1 MWYSVVRYNDL
12 GRPAVDAM
20 VTGRM
25 SQAKKELG
33 NQVLRELGTNA
44 SQAIN
49 ELYDYVIS
57 RRALPFSASGEAR
70 EARLRAAVAAVDAVT
85 RVELDE
91 RFAAMDVRQARA
103 ERLADAGLM
112 GDGR

>member
-1 MWYSVVRYNDL
+1 M
-12 GRPAVDAM
+12 DAM

-57 RRALPFSASGEAR
+57 RRALPFSTSEEGR
-70 EARLRAAVAAVDAVT
+70 EARLRAAVAAVDAVP

-91 RFAAMDVRQARA
+91 RFAAMDVKQARM
-103 ERLADAGLM
+103 ERLADAGMM
-112 GDGR
+112 GDGQ

>member
-1 MWYSVVRYNDL
+1 M
-12 GRPAVDAM
+12 DAM

-44 SQAIN
+44 SQVIS

-57 RRALPFSASGEAR
+57 QRALPFSASEEGR
-70 EARLRAAVAAVDAVT
+70 EARLRAAIAAVDAVPK
-85 RVELDE
+85 VELDE
-91 RFAAMDVRQARA
+91 RFAAMDVRQARM
-103 ERLADAGLM
+103 ERLARDGLM

>member
-1 MWYSVVRYNDL
+1 M
-12 GRPAVDAM
+12 DAM

-44 SQAIN
+44 SQVIN

-57 RRALPFSASGEAR
+57 RRALPFSAPEEGW
-70 EARLRAAVAAVDAVT
+70 EARLRAAVEAVDAVPK
-85 RVELDE
+85 VELDA
-91 RFAAMDVRQARA
+91 RFAAMDLREARM
-103 ERLADAGLM
+103 ERLADAGLL
-112 GDGR
+112 GDDR

>member
-1 MWYSVVRYNDL
+1 M
-12 GRPAVDAM
+12 DAM

-33 NQVLRELGTNA
+33 NQVLGELGTNA
-44 SQAIN
+44 SQVIN

-57 RRALPFSASGEAR
+57 RRALPFSVPDEGR
-70 EARLRAAVAAVDAVT
+70 EARLRAAVAAVDAVPK
-85 RVELDE
+85 VVLDE
-91 RFAAMDVRQARA
+91 RFAAMDVRRARM

>member
-1 MWYSVVRYNDL
+1 M
-12 GRPAVDAM
+12 DAM

-44 SQAIN
+44 SQVIN

-57 RRALPFSASGEAR
+57 RRSLPFSASGEGR
-70 EARLRAAVAAVDAVT
+70 EARLRAAVAAVDAVPK
-85 RVELDE
+85 VELDA
-91 RFAAMDVRQARA
+91 RFAAMDVRQARM
-103 ERLADAGLM
+103 ERLSDDGLM

>member
-44 SQAIN
+44 SQVIN

-57 RRALPFSASGEAR
+57 RRALPFSTSGEGR

-91 RFAAMDVRQARA
+91 RFAAMDMRQARA

>member
-1 MWYSVVRYNDL
+1 MWRW
-12 GRPAVDAM
+12 AVDAM

-57 RRALPFSASGEAR
+57 RRALPFSVPDEGR
-70 EARLRAAVAAVDAVT
+70 EARLRAAVAAVDAVPK
-85 RVELDE
+85 VVLDE
-91 RFAAMDVRQARA
+91 RFAAMDVRRARM